1 MRFAVIFFAAT
12 VAMLAQPKDP
22 RIRIFVGESEAWQA
36 SSFSALGANS
46 SLATAFGA
54 SQSGAVKLTVVM
66 MKEISER
73 CPNVVIVS
81 KPDSADLF
89 VRVDRNTGRFGWHE
103 DMAVFNKSGEMVFAA
118 SSGKVS
124 KDAKRFCESSVFGVS
139 PKMKHKKESW

>member
-1 MRFAVIFFAAT
+1 
-12 VAMLAQPKDP
+12 
-22 RIRIFVGESEAWQA
+22 
-36 SSFSALGANS
+36 
-46 SLATAFGA
+46 
-54 SQSGAVKLTVVM
+54 M

-103 DMAVFNKSGEMVFAA
+103 DMAVFNKAGEMVFAA

-124 KDAKRFCESSVFGVS
+124 KDAKRFCESPVFGGGV
-139 PKMKHKKESW
+139 PIRKHKKESW